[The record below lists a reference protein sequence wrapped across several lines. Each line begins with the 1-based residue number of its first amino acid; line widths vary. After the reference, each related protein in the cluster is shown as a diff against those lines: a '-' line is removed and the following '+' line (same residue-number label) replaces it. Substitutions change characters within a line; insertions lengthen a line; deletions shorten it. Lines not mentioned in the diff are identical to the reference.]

1 MKHPCGICYEFLGDE
16 DAFFHKKCAKKLF
29 GTDTLPLLPY
39 SIKDLEEVAEKAVRA
54 SITVPGV
61 QTKLSLHL
69 DKTGKNSSRLTIVGM
84 WGAFILK
91 PPVKE
96 YPFMPEIEDM
106 TMNLASIAGIVTVP
120 HGLIPME
127 DNKLAFITRRIDRK
141 TAKKGKSALSEKN
154 HMEDMCQL
162 SEKLTENKYLGSM
175 ESISKLIKK
184 YSSNPGYD
192 LTRFLDMTVFSFLVG
207 NADMHLKN
215 FSLLYEDDGS
225 IDLAPAYDQIST
237 RLVIPESVDP
247 EEMALTVNGRKNR
260 LKRPDFEQ
268 FGTTSGLTEKQIIN
282 GFERIGRKVPDMIRF
297 VEKGFLPPDKVQ
309 EFQELIRNR
318 AERLNIGKHEDSS
331 RTTPTD

>member
-1 MKHPCGICYEFLGDE
+1 MKRSCGICYEPLGDK
-16 DAFFHKKCAKKLF
+16 DAFFHKKCTKKLF
-29 GTDTLPLLPY
+29 ETDFLPLLPY
-39 SIKDLEEVAEKAVRA
+39 SISDLKEVAEKAVRS

-91 PPVKE
+91 PPVEE
-96 YPFMPEIEDM
+96 YPFLPQIEDM
-106 TMNLASIAGIVTVP
+106 TMHLASIAGIGTVP

-127 DNKLAFITRRIDRK
+127 DKNLAFITRRIDRK
-141 TAKKGKSALSEKN
+141 PAKGRKSGLSEKK

-192 LTRFLDMTVFSFLVG
+192 LTRFFDMTIFSFLVG

-215 FSLLYEDDGS
+215 FSLLYEDDGT
-225 IDLAPAYDQIST
+225 INLAPAYDQVST

-247 EEMALTVNGRKNR
+247 EEMALTVNGKKNR
-260 LKRPDFEQ
+260 LKRSDFEQ

-282 GFERIGRKVPDMIRF
+282 GFERIGRKVPDMVRF

-309 EFQELIRNR
+309 EFQKLIRQR
-318 AERLNIGKHEDSS
+318 AERLALAKN
-331 RTTPTD
+331 